1 MDGIVLLRDEFEYL
15 RRIAHGPAEVPH
27 PQTISEELIL
37 EHLASFGLVEQDGE
51 EFRPTALG
59 LSAARQPLE
68 SPRRPV
74 VRIPIPVLPVRGP
87 HFVSRAVGERE
98 GERLKAE
105 GGR

>member
-37 EHLASFGLVEQDGE
+37 EHLAEFGLVEQNGE
-51 EFRPTALG
+51 GFRPTALG
-59 LSAARQPLE
+59 LTAARQPLE

-74 VRIPIPVLPVRGP
+74 VRIPIPVVVPRGP
-87 HFVSRAVGERE
+87 HFVVERGVG
-98 GERLKAE
+98 RLKAE